1 MAFRHSITKQDRKRK
16 QQDGSVIVQ
25 TRYFVNYRDP
35 KTNERKLPSF
45 PSRKEAEAFR
55 NKIVSEVESGT
66 YSAERKSPTVKDTV
80 ENWLKIKELN
90 VRPRTLEGYRRAC
103 AHITGPF
110 LTGSARDRFEHTCSG
125 VKAEGSEL
133 KPMLGACR
141 VAELTTGDIRA
152 WHQVLSVEISAYA
165 ANRAKMVLES
175 ILALAEEDFGVR
187 TPKMPTMLS
196 RGSHK
201 AKKTLLTLEQVKVL
215 IAAAQD
221 DKERGIYY
229 AWPFLTGTRVSE
241 QLAMSWR
248 DIDFERG
255 IITVRRTLENDGSI
269 VEITKTKAGMREVP
283 ISMALRKMLLE
294 WRLLCPRNDE
304 NELDLVFPSP
314 GLIQAW
320 PLPRLGGGGILYYN
334 NFRKRVWGLSIKRL
348 GLPYVT
354 PHSARHLFIS
364 TLQAEG
370 IEVGLVAKMV
380 GHANASIT
388 LSHYTQAVRGGE
400 EAIKALDRALAF

>member
-1 MAFRHSITKQDRKRK
+1 MIFRPSITKQNRKRK
-16 QQDGSVIVQ
+16 QLDGRVVFQ

-35 KTNERKLPSF
+35 KTNARKLPSF
-45 PSRKEAEAFR
+45 RTQKEAQVFC
-55 NKIVSEVESGT
+55 NKIVSEVDSGT
-66 YSAERKSPTVKDTV
+66 YSAERKSPTVKDAV
-80 ENWLKIKELN
+80 ENWLKIKEAN

-133 KPMLGACR
+133 KFMLGAYR

-152 WHQVLSVEISAYA
+152 WHQVLTVEISSYA

-175 ILALAEEDFGVR
+175 VLALAEEDFGVR
-187 TPKMPTMLS
+187 TPKIPTMLS
-196 RGSHK
+196 RGPHK
-201 AKKTLLTLEQVKVL
+201 VKKTLLTLDQVKVL
-215 IAAAQD
+215 IAAAQN
-221 DKERGIYY
+221 DKERGVYY

-241 QLAMSWR
+241 QLAMNWK
-248 DIDFERG
+248 DIDFDRG
-255 IITVRRTLENDGSI
+255 VITIRRTLENDGSI
-269 VEITKTKAGMREVP
+269 VDITKTSAGMRNVDL
-283 ISMALRKMLLE
+283 SMTLRKMLLE
-294 WRLLCPRNDE
+294 WRLICPRNSD

-314 GLIQAW
+314 GLMQTW
-320 PLPRLGGGGILYYN
+320 PLPRIGGGGIMWYQ
-334 NFRKRVWGLSIKRL
+334 NFRKRIWRQALQQM

-364 TLQAEG
+364 TLQAQG

-388 LSHYTQAVRGGE
+388 LSHYTQAVRGGD
-400 EAIKALDRALAF
+400 EAIKALDRALAL